1 MFYAQWTVVQYKGEF
16 IPNEYNCF
24 AGTALNYTDV
34 YDWLVLETV
43 VFYIY
48 ILSCA
53 VYIAKHIIVEW
64 VKKDEA
70 LLDARKQ
77 LTDFIIYK
85 EKSLEWFAMNFVNL
99 VAPVF
104 FGILVLRSDIYIA
117 RRE

>member
-1 MFYAQWTVVQYKGEF
+1 M
-16 IPNEYNCF
+16 
-24 AGTALNYTDV
+24 NYTDV

-48 ILSCA
+48 ILSS
-53 VYIAKHIIVEW
+53 VVFIAKHIIVEW
-64 VKKDEA
+64 IKKDEA

-85 EKSLEWFAMNFVNL
+85 EKSLEWFAMNFVN
-99 VAPVF
+99 VTAPVF
-104 FGILVLRSDIYIA
+104 FSLLVLKSKIYIA